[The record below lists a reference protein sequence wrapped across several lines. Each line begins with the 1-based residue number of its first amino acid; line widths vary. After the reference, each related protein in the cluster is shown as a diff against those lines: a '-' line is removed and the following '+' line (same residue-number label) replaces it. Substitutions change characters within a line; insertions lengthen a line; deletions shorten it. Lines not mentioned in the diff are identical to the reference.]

1 MEKFDVIIV
10 GAGPAGLKCAETLG
24 NSSLSVLLLEKNS
37 EIGPKVC
44 AGGLTGKDLAYLD
57 LPDELIEF
65 HYNQIKLHVNCLS
78 TTITTRNDFAFT
90 IDRRELGQWQLQKL
104 KQFPNIEVRTN
115 ARVSEILSDAV
126 IVNGKSI
133 SYSFL
138 VGADGSNSLVKRFL
152 GFSPRNRGIGI
163 QYIIPTEKYR
173 DLEFF
178 FQPKYFAAWYAWIFP
193 HRQYVSIGCGAFR
206 DIVAPA
212 DLKRNFQQWLSDR
225 HIDVSNGRYE
235 SFPMDSVYQGIKF
248 GNIYLAG
255 DAAGLLSSFTG
266 EGIYQALVSGEEVA
280 KMILNPDFEPVK
292 IPEVLETKQ
301 KHDRLIQMMIDAGAA
316 RSLIFSV
323 GALLF
328 KIPRFAE
335 KAINVFG

>member
-24 NSSLSVLLLEKNS
+24 NSSLRVLLLEKNS
-37 EIGPKVC
+37 EIGSKVC

-65 HYNQIKLHVNCLS
+65 RYNKIKLHVNCLS

-104 KQFPNIEVRTN
+104 KQFSNIEVRTN

-126 IVNGKSI
+126 IVDGRPI

-152 GFSPRNRGIGI
+152 GFPSRNRGIGI

-178 FQPKYFAAWYAWIFP
+178 FVPNISRPGMHGFFHIVDMFRSAVVHFSMSLLQPI
-193 HRQYVSIGCGAFR
+193 
-206 DIVAPA
+206 
-212 DLKRNFQQWLSDR
+212 
-225 HIDVSNGRYE
+225 
-235 SFPMDSVYQGIKF
+235 
-248 GNIYLAG
+248 
-255 DAAGLLSSFTG
+255 
-266 EGIYQALVSGEEVA
+266 
-280 KMILNPDFEPVK
+280 
-292 IPEVLETKQ
+292 
-301 KHDRLIQMMIDAGAA
+301 
-316 RSLIFSV
+316 
-323 GALLF
+323 
-328 KIPRFAE
+328 
-335 KAINVFG
+335 